1 MLLVYYN
8 INTEVFFLKYVKSYF
23 DNDGKYYEIGYTN
36 QYNHVIVQLFIVDY
50 DNNLISAN
58 SYLDY
63 LNDLRF
69 QKKETIKNK
78 LIDRTIG
85 LLNKLKK

>member
-23 DNDGKYYEIGYTN
+23 DNDGRYYEIGYTN
-36 QYNHVIVQLFIVDY
+36 QYNHIIVQLFIVDY

-78 LIDRTIG
+78 LIDRVIG
-85 LLNKLKK
+85 LLNKLK

>member
-1 MLLVYYN
+1 MLLIYYN

-23 DNDGKYYEIGYTN
+23 DNDGKYYEVGYTN
-36 QYNHVIVQLFIVDY
+36 QYNHIIVQLFIVDY

-78 LIDRTIG
+78 LIDRVIG
-85 LLNKLKK
+85 LLNKLK

>member
-36 QYNHVIVQLFIVDY
+36 QYNHIIVQLFIVDY

-78 LIDRTIG
+78 LIDRAIG
-85 LLNKLKK
+85 LLNKLK

>member
-23 DNDGKYYEIGYTN
+23 DNDGRYYEIGYTN
-36 QYNHVIVQLFIVDY
+36 QYNHIIVQLFIVDY

-69 QKKETIKNK
+69 QKRETIKNK
-78 LIDRTIG
+78 LIDRAIG
-85 LLNKLKK
+85 LLNKLK

>member
-36 QYNHVIVQLFIVDY
+36 QYNHIIVQLFIVDY

>member
-1 MLLVYYN
+1 MLLIYYN

-36 QYNHVIVQLFIVDY
+36 QYNHIIVQLFIVDY

-78 LIDRTIG
+78 LIDRAIG
-85 LLNKLKK
+85 LLNKLK

>member
-23 DNDGKYYEIGYTN
+23 DNDGKYYEIGYIN
-36 QYNHVIVQLFIVDY
+36 QYNHIIVQLFIVDY
-50 DNNLISAN
+50 DNNLVSAN